1 MLKGVI
7 FDLDGTLLDTLQDL
21 SDSVNSALLKYGF
34 PAHTPE
40 EYKARIGN
48 GFRNLME
55 VSLPADCRDD
65 ATISNVLNEFLDVYS
80 KNYTRRTKPYD
91 GIEQLLSELTRKN
104 VLLGINSNKRTDYTE
119 ELVRKNF
126 PNISFV
132 GVFGERSG
140 VAKKPDPTSALEI
153 AALMKL
159 KPEEIIY
166 IGDSGTDI
174 QTGINA
180 GMATAGVLWG
190 FRGIEEFT
198 QAHADDVFHAPHE
211 ITELLSFGG

>member
-21 SDSVNSALLKYGF
+21 SDSVNSALLKYGY
-34 PAHTPE
+34 PTHTTE
-40 EYKARIGN
+40 EYKVRIGN

-65 ATISNVLNEFLDVYS
+65 TTVNNVLNEFLDVYS
-80 KNYTRRTKPYD
+80 KNYTRKTKPYD
-91 GIEQLLSELTRKN
+91 GIEQMLSALTRKN
-104 VLLGINSNKRTDYTE
+104 VLLGVNSNKRTDYSV
-119 ELVRKNF
+119 ELVKQNF
-126 PNISFV
+126 RNISFA
-132 GVFGERSG
+132 GVIGERSG
-140 VAKKPDPTSALEI
+140 IPKKPDPTSALEI
-153 AALMKL
+153 AARMKL
-159 KPEEIIY
+159 KPAEIIY

-174 QTGINA
+174 KTGNNA

-198 QAHADDVFHAPHE
+198 QANADYVFHAPHE
-211 ITELLSFGG
+211 IAELLSFGG

>member
-1 MLKGVI
+1 MLKGII

-21 SDSVNSALLKYGF
+21 SDSVNSALLKYGY
-34 PAHTPE
+34 PTHTPE
-40 EYKARIGN
+40 EYKVRIGN

-55 VSLPADCRDD
+55 VSLPVDCRDD
-65 ATISNVLNEFLDVYS
+65 TTISNVLNEFLEVYS
-80 KNYTRRTKPYD
+80 KNYTRKTKPYD
-91 GIEQLLSELTRKN
+91 GIEQMLLELTRKN
-104 VLLGINSNKRTDYTE
+104 VLLGVNSNKRTDYTV
-119 ELVRKNF
+119 ELVKKNF
-126 PNISFV
+126 PNISFA

-140 VAKKPDPTSALEI
+140 VPKKPDPTSALEI

-159 KPEEIIY
+159 KPAEIIY

-174 QTGINA
+174 KTGNYA

-198 QAHADDVFHAPHE
+198 QTHADHIFLAPRE
-211 ITELLSFGG
+211 IAELCSVGG